1 MQGAKNMHNPILNA
15 LRQHSS
21 LTGNMLQDNLN
32 LIQSIPWLMEWDWGG
47 CHLSGQLITECALP

>member
-47 CHLSGQLITECALP
+47 VSFEWTTDN